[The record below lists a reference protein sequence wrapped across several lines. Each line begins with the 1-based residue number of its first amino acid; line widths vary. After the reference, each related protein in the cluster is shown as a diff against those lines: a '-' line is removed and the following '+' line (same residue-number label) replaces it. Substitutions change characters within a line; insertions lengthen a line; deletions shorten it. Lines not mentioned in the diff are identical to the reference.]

1 MTVLR
6 SDIERALDDMISNEE
21 GMRFQGLAVAL
32 AKQRW
37 PEFIACERK
46 KDLGADAIARASLAP
61 DRSGKVLACSLTATL
76 DKIEGD
82 AGKIKENF
90 PDITQL
96 IFATPRRVTNNTAEE
111 WTKAIRETFGF
122 ELVIVPREDFISSLV
137 ANLPLC
143 QTHLGI
149 AVSLEPEML
158 ELAQKVRAA
167 TSEVIAGW
175 SRRLAGNPFIEL
187 RAVRIDLSGRDTGEG
202 VQLADI
208 RAALAQSRRVMIE
221 APAGRGKTTTLAHLA
236 HAHSDSGRLAFV
248 VDLPGWATS
257 KKDILEFIAGMRAF
271 RSRSIDAAAL
281 ARLYDAEHFSFFL
294 NGWNEIAESESPHA
308 VECLR
313 QLEQDFPSAGILVA
327 TRAQRINPPLPGA
340 IRVRL
345 LPLDRTQRTE
355 YLRLRL
361 GPRSHELIAKLDG
374 EPALKELTRTA
385 LMLCQVTDLFEAG
398 LPIPAT
404 KMGVIESAMGLL
416 EHRPEHSSH
425 LRSVPLSGC
434 ASEYLIAL
442 AAAMTERGEVE
453 TAEEH
458 ARAVVSAVSAKLHD
472 AGQIGPPP
480 DQAEILDA
488 LCKYHVLER
497 VEYPGVLFRFAHQ
510 QFQEFYAALLVK
522 SRLRELVDGVAD
534 ADGQG
539 FTKRFLNEPGW
550 SEPLRMI
557 AAELGSADAS
567 PSNAASTSKAGS
579 MLVEM
584 ALDTDCVFA
593 SELFRLCNL
602 SAGSPC
608 GRLLGERLG
617 FLYRLPEEHFRQYA
631 LAGMLESGS
640 DQFTDIIVPLLN
652 DNNQQIRGGAYRLLN
667 GIHVSSLGPQWQ
679 TTVDSWQEDA
689 RAEFFSEI
697 LHFGEAP
704 RAILPYALADPSPKV
719 HAVAISAL
727 DWLGAHDEMAR
738 ALTSVDDPTFENAI
752 KQLPHEYMPVDIRPR
767 ASAMY
772 EAQFRESRDPS
783 TRLRNLLKLAEL
795 SDGKEAPRFKEELDS
810 YDLKRVGESWHP
822 VIKPVLDIVRRTDPQ
837 WVSRWVV
844 DRIADGVVWSDDWNQ
859 LVTSIP
865 PDVKEHFL
873 TRLETEDFKHV
884 RHPRFVDLLCAAADS
899 AMVERIFAKLCEL
912 RSIIERTP
920 MERHEFEWAIET
932 QLEELFR
939 SLPPVVAV
947 TGLSALLSREVEA
960 SELVVVTRLFGSIG
974 RQDFNERIQLPD
986 DLRQLLRTY
995 LKEAVAVV
1003 LSDDSFGSRHI
1014 GNLSSALAR
1023 IGEPE
1028 DLPLLRNL
1036 IHADIVRT
1044 QKAREAAARA
1054 RAARVRPTPSEDC
1067 SPWNVR
1073 AVVLLDGDS
1082 ADAVLLDVLKE
1093 PEYERVAAE
1102 ALVKLASTEKV
1113 EEGFGKKKNYD
1124 KLWETRRGRGQGGFH
1139 ESRRKRYAAALAD
1152 RITAILAEWGAAD
1165 AKEQAPYEFRLKEL
1179 TKSLAALDASG
1190 SVPLILRV
1198 LSIPERVTSWSW
1210 KSLGIFETLLFNG
1223 VVLPADSTLKWF
1235 DAVLER
1241 VRLHRYDDQQVGL
1254 LLQALCLLPFIDT
1267 PAIGIAKVGEVIAD
1281 LKLFAHQ
1288 LRDVTLAL
1296 GRSRCN
1302 DAIGPLRGFVA
1313 SDNEAKQ
1320 LGDEWINAVAALDS
1334 PESRALLMSFVDPE
1348 AAGLVPEVTFGRED
1362 VLAARLVD
1370 LARREPSIE
1379 QRLLYLCTTSLP
1391 ASKRALL
1398 SRVMGWLGSSE
1409 AALAGLHLIDDT
1421 CSPPVPYEIWKQ
1433 LEGVFVEQRSHGK
1446 DSNVYT
1452 PAPRSSN
1459 AIRNRLF
1466 EMATLDPRRNKSALS
1481 LLGQIEIWRLEYGR
1495 PHGEPRNPA
1504 LGTRFPWPPI
1514 DMDN

>member
-1 MTVLR
+1 MTILR

-37 PEFIACERK
+37 HEFIACERK
-46 KDLGADAIARASLAP
+46 KDLGADAVAGASLAP
-61 DRSGKVLACSLTATL
+61 DRSGKALACSLTASL
-76 DKIEGD
+76 GKIEGD
-82 AGKIKENF
+82 AAKIKKHF
-90 PDITQL
+90 PNIKHL
-96 IFATPRRVTNNTAEE
+96 VFATPRPITNAMAET
-111 WTKAIRETFGF
+111 WAKAIREKFDLD
-122 ELVIVPREDFISSLV
+122 LVVMPREDIISSLV
-137 ANLPLC
+137 ADVPLC
-143 QTHLGI
+143 QAHLGI
-149 AVSLEPEML
+149 AVSLEPEVA
-158 ELAQKVRAA
+158 ELARRVRAA
-167 TSEVIAGW
+167 TAEVIAGW

-187 RAVRIDLSGRDTGEG
+187 RSVTIDPNGRDTGEG
-202 VQLADI
+202 ITLAEI
-208 RAALAQSRRVMIE
+208 RAALTQSRRVMIE
-221 APAGRGKTTTLAHLA
+221 APAGRGKTTTLAYLA
-236 HAHSDSGRLAFV
+236 SAHSDSGGLAFV

-281 ARLYDAEHFSFFL
+281 ARLSGAEHVSFFL

-345 LPLDRTQRTE
+345 LALDRSQRTE

-361 GPRSHELIAKLDG
+361 GPRSNELIVRLEGTPVLRD
-374 EPALKELTRTA
+374 LTRTV

-416 EHRPEHSSH
+416 ERRPEHSSH
-425 LRSVPLSGC
+425 LQSAPLSGR
-434 ASEYLIAL
+434 ATEYLIAL

-458 ARAVVSAVSAKLHD
+458 ARAVVSAVSVKLHD
-472 AGQIGPPP
+472 AGQIGSPP

-497 VEYPGVLFRFAHQ
+497 VEYPAVLFRFAHQ
-510 QFQEFYAALLVK
+510 QFQEFYAGLLVK
-522 SRLRELVDGVAD
+522 RKLRELVDGAAE
-534 ADGQG
+534 ADGKG
-539 FTKRFLNEPGW
+539 FTKQFLNEPGW

-557 AAELGSADAS
+557 AAELGSTDAS
-567 PSNAASTSKAGS
+567 SANVTLTSQSGG

-584 ALDTDCVFA
+584 ALHTDCVFA
-593 SELFRLCNL
+593 SELFRLCSL
-602 SAGSPC
+602 PAGSPC
-608 GRLLGERLG
+608 GRVLGERLR
-617 FLYRLPEEHFRQYA
+617 FLYQIPEEHFRQCA

-652 DNNQQIRGGAYRLLN
+652 DNNQQIRGEAYHLLN

-689 RAEFFSEI
+689 RADFFSET
-697 LHFGEAP
+697 LHFGDAP
-704 RAILPYALADPSPKV
+704 HTILPFALADASPKV

-727 DWLGAHDEMAR
+727 DWLGAHDEMAK
-738 ALTSVDDPTFENAI
+738 ALTTVDDPAFEDAI
-752 KQLPHEYMPVDIRPR
+752 KQLPPEDMPLGIRPR
-767 ASAMY
+767 ASALY
-772 EAQFRESRDPS
+772 EAHYRESGDPLI
-783 TRLRNLLKLAEL
+783 RLRNLLKLAEL
-795 SDGKEAPRFKEELDS
+795 NNGKEDPRFKKELDLC
-810 YDLKRVGESWHP
+810 DPKRLGESWHA

-837 WVSRWVV
+837 WVSRWVIG
-844 DRIADGVVWSDDWNQ
+844 RIADAVVWSDDWNQ
-859 LVTSIP
+859 LVTGVP
-865 PDVKEHFL
+865 PDVKEQFL

-884 RHPRFVDLLCAAADS
+884 RHPPFVDLLCAAADS
-899 AMVERIFAKLCEL
+899 AMVERVFARLCEL
-912 RSIIERTP
+912 RSIIERAP

-932 QLEELFR
+932 QLEGLFR
-939 SLPPVVAV
+939 SFPPVVAV
-947 TGLSALLSREVEA
+947 TGLSARLSRDVEA
-960 SELVVVTRLFGSIG
+960 SELSVLTRLFGSIG
-974 RQDFNERIQLPD
+974 RPDFNERIQLPD

-995 LKEAVAVV
+995 LKKGVAVV

-1023 IGEPE
+1023 VGERE
-1028 DLPLLRNL
+1028 DLPLLRDL
-1036 IHADIVRT
+1036 IHADIVRAR
-1044 QKAREAAARA
+1044 KAHEEAARA

-1073 AVVLLDGDS
+1073 AAVLLDGDS
-1082 ADAVLLDVLKE
+1082 ADAVLLDALKE
-1093 PEYERVAAE
+1093 PEYERVAIE
-1102 ALVKLASTEKV
+1102 ELVKLASTQKV
-1113 EEGFGKKKNYD
+1113 EAGFSNKKDYD
-1124 KLWETRRGRGQGGFH
+1124 KLWETRRGRGQGGFN

-1152 RITAILAEWGAAD
+1152 RIAAMLAEWEAAD

-1179 TKSLAALDASG
+1179 TKALAALDAAG
-1190 SVPLILRV
+1190 SMPLILRV
-1198 LSIPERVTSWSW
+1198 LSIPERVTSWSF

-1223 VVLPADSTLKWF
+1223 VVLPAEPTLKWF

-1241 VRLHRYDDQQVGL
+1241 VVLHRYDSQQVGL
-1254 LLQALCLLPFIDT
+1254 LLQALCLLPFIDA
-1267 PAIGIAKVGEVIAD
+1267 PARGIAKVGEVVGE
-1281 LKLFAHQ
+1281 LKLYAHQ

-1302 DAIGPLRGFVA
+1302 DAIGLLRQFGG
-1313 SDNEAKQ
+1313 SDNDAKQ
-1320 LGDEWINAVAALDS
+1320 LGDEWINAIAALDGS
-1334 PESRALLMSFVDPE
+1334 ESRELLMSFVDPG
-1348 AAGLVPEVTFGRED
+1348 AAGLVPEVAFGRED

-1370 LARREPSIE
+1370 LARRDSSVE
-1379 QRLLYLCTTSLP
+1379 QRLHHLCTTSLP
-1391 ASKRALL
+1391 ESKRTLL

-1421 CSPPVPYEIWKQ
+1421 CSPAVPYETWKQ
-1433 LEGVFVEQRSHGK
+1433 LEGIFVEQRSHGK

-1452 PAPRSSN
+1452 TAPRSSN
-1459 AIRNRLF
+1459 AIRNQLF
-1466 EMATLDPRRNKSALS
+1466 EMATLDARRKKSALS
-1481 LLGQIEIWRLEYGR
+1481 LLGQIELWRLEYGR

-1504 LGTRFPWPPI
+1504 LGTRFPWPPV
-1514 DMDN
+1514 DTGN